1 MENAGFVR
9 VEAVGNRVTLDKTR
23 LRLYPLFTEEFLDWL
38 FDQFGCASPI
48 YTVHLRG
55 IRPVQGG

>member
-1 MENAGFVR
+1 MEKAGFAR
-9 VEAVGNRVTLDKTR
+9 VETLGEQIPLSKER

-38 FDQFGCASPI
+38 FEKFDGQTPI

-55 IRPVQGG
+55 IKPIQ

>member
-1 MENAGFVR
+1 MEKAGLTR
-9 VEAVGNRVTLDKTR
+9 VEALGERVMLDKAR

-38 FDQFGCASPI
+38 FAQFGGESPI

-55 IRPVQGG
+55 IRP

>member
-1 MENAGFVR
+1 MEKAGFTRIETLGER
-9 VEAVGNRVTLDKTR
+9 VPLDKAR

-38 FDQFGCASPI
+38 FEQFGGSSPI

-55 IRPVQGG
+55 IKQGM